1 MAKKEELNHLHERLE
16 NKLDSLGFQKNQRRR
31 ELVYR
36 NIRNIVSRTMLTFSE
51 VKTLEGVLS
60 ALIGTRK
67 FGPKDQDNNDSCNDT
82 LGQ

>member
-1 MAKKEELNHLHERLE
+1 MARKEEINHLHTRLE
-16 NKLDSLGFQKNQRRR
+16 NKLDDIGYQRNERRR

-67 FGPKDQDNNDSCNDT
+67 FGPKVIDQDDDTDSK
-82 LGQ
+82 

>member
-1 MAKKEELNHLHERLE
+1 MARKEEINHLHTRLE
-16 NKLDSLGFQKNQRRR
+16 NKLDDIGYQRNERRR

-67 FGPKDQDNNDSCNDT
+67 FGPEVIDQDDDT
-82 LGQ
+82 ESK